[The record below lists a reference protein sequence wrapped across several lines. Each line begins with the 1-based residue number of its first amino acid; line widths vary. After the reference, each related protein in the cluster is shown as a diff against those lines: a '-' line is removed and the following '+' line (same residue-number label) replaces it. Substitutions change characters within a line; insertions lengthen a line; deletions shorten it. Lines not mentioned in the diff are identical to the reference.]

1 MQQRQPR
8 LGDIVDDYCPRER
21 RITNHAVVAMVGD
34 AVKQTR
40 CTTCDADHEYKQAKV
55 PPQRRKKEEGGVL
68 YQQVLA
74 GMPRKA
80 PGIPVAA
87 APDEDDLP
95 PAPSDSPE
103 LQSEPDADPVEA
115 VEAAS
120 GTPDESV
127 HRTLIRATLPRL
139 TDEPPQRR
147 EPEFTMRAPQH
158 TRPGKF
164 GRGGFRGGRPG
175 AGGVGGGHGFGG
187 NGGAN
192 GNRAGGPKRHGHGQG
207 QGQGPGHRP
216 GGFQGGRPGQPQG
229 SRQGRP
235 GGGHG
240 QGGHGHGPNRGGKKS
255 PR

>member
-1 MQQRQPR
+1 MQQRQLR

-40 CTTCDADHEYKQAKV
+40 CATCDADHEYKHAKV

-80 PGIPVAA
+80 PGIPVAGE
-87 APDEDDLP
+87 PDDASDLP
-95 PAPSDSPE
+95 RDPPVSDE
-103 LQSEPDADPVEA
+103 LPSEPDAEPVEA
-115 VEAAS
+115 VEAS
-120 GTPDESV
+120 TGIPDESV
-127 HRTLIRATLPRL
+127 HRPLIRATLPRL

-175 AGGVGGGHGFGG
+175 AGGGQGFGG

-192 GNRAGGPKRHGHGQG
+192 GHRSDGQRH
-207 QGQGPGHRP
+207 GQGPGQRP
-216 GGFQGGRPGQPQG
+216 GNSQGGGRPGPSQG
-229 SRQGRP
+229 NRHGRP
-235 GGGHG
+235 GGGPG
-240 QGGHGHGPNRGGKKS
+240 QGHGHGHGPGRGGKKS